1 MESVLSNSVTFA
13 ALQTRLIG
21 FVNMRIQNGEYT
33 ERGLARLLGISQPQ
47 IHHVLKGIRRPQ
59 PEFADRI
66 MARFGVTVLDL
77 LEDGELN
84 TELKIRQSRPG
95 GLRWFASASS
105 VAEPGAS
112 VEEPR
117 RKPAGSSDALR
128 PAHASLKASHR
139 AAS

>member
-1 MESVLSNSVTFA
+1 
-13 ALQTRLIG
+13 
-21 FVNMRIQNGEYT
+21 MRIQNGEYT

-47 IHHVLKGIRRPQ
+47 IHHVLKGIRRLQ

-95 GLRWFASASS
+95 GLRWFASASP
-105 VAEPGAS
+105 VAEPGAG
-112 VEEPR
+112 VDEPR